1 MYEPDD
7 HDELAALD
15 FNADAP
21 DSDEFEQPDALDF
34 SAPEDDGSEESVDDA
49 LATFS
54 PAEPADTEANL
65 DALDSQT
72 EVSGEVQDDTADGCT
87 VTNPPETV
95 SVSALLDGTPD
106 HVRLSPTATGMTEAE
121 LADEILVIADLA
133 RQKALAAQQSYWQE
147 DGALAEA
154 MRDLGSG
161 ADVVGQFMKSG
172 IGLTTPEQ
180 AAAAQAEVFAT
191 RYTVNQ

>member
-1 MYEPDD
+1 MYQPDD

-15 FNADAP
+15 FTSDEP
-21 DSDEFEQPDALDF
+21 DSDELAQPGALDF
-34 SAPEDDGSEESVDDA
+34 LAQPDDGGAESVDDA
-49 LATFS
+49 LDMFS
-54 PAEPADTEANL
+54 PTEPADTETNL

-72 EVSGEVQDDTADGCT
+72 PASGEVQDDTADGCT

-95 SVSALLDGTPD
+95 SVSALLDGTPE
-106 HVRLSPTATGMTEAE
+106 HVRLSPTVTGMTEDE
-121 LADEILVIADLA
+121 LADEILVIAELA
-133 RQKALAAQQSYWQE
+133 RQQALAAQQSYWQE

-172 IGLTTPEQ
+172 IGLTTPKQ
-180 AAAAQAEVFAT
+180 AAAAQAEVFAS
-191 RYTVNQ
+191 RYTIAS